1 MAVPAER
8 SQVSGSTYLTARLPS
23 GSLAS
28 RTRIS
33 PRKWRSDDL
42 VCERLKRGQGWNN
55 FSNFLQKKKQSGL
68 QANHAADLQPRRKG
82 HSKAAKKVSNT
93 SFPPVRPASI
103 HGPFSRYLLKLELQ
117 SVGLKLDEGEEK
129 LGSCEKQGLQSRTKE
144 QRKERDS
151 RNGRLARE
159 STARDRSREGKEI
172 NEQPMN
178 HDETTKD
185 NLELQDTR
193 TRKRHT
199 SSKDIDLSPRHKTLK
214 SKAPKHHDEGNTNPG
229 DKEIRRKGNLNN
241 TPKER
246 NKHLSTKTPE
256 RTHCCKAHRITGHTS
271 ANAHGSQAITQ
282 TKSKNI
288 KDSSSE
294 NTVHREHQCNT
305 INAKAYTANSKDV
318 EANKSL
324 RNSDWKQQEQKS
336 NKRDSDKKSSSMEER
351 HSKRTHKTSSLLDG
365 APRLRQVLSLT
376 PERHRGRIWAPLYLS
391 TAESSSQGKQDMA
404 KNVNQMNTDKKQETQ
419 KNTNSREKYKTLHKP
434 STSKVQREWEEAR
447 LTMLLGTQFKSSS
460 SNDKD
465 KQEDEGNGESN
476 STAEITHKS
485 SNPPPTHYEADKARK
500 SHMTFDSPDT
510 HQTRGKIPDTKTSE
524 TPKRGDH
531 ISQRPKL
538 STYTRTVYK
547 IESGLSFARKRKDK
561 TPYLDRSFGTPWL
574 GGPIFDT
581 SGSSFSS
588 IQDPN

>member
-1 MAVPAER
+1 MNWVGGVRRRVLQRDEVRRRQDLFFAAHALLAQKSASGNTTQVPAER

-159 STARDRSREGKEI
+159 STA
-172 NEQPMN
+172 
-178 HDETTKD
+178 
-185 NLELQDTR
+185 L
-193 TRKRHT
+193 
-199 SSKDIDLSPRHKTLK
+199 
-214 SKAPKHHDEGNTNPG
+214 
-229 DKEIRRKGNLNN
+229 
-241 TPKER
+241 
-246 NKHLSTKTPE
+246 
-256 RTHCCKAHRITGHTS
+256 
-271 ANAHGSQAITQ
+271 
-282 TKSKNI
+282 
-288 KDSSSE
+288 
-294 NTVHREHQCNT
+294 
-305 INAKAYTANSKDV
+305 
-318 EANKSL
+318 
-324 RNSDWKQQEQKS
+324 
-336 NKRDSDKKSSSMEER
+336 
-351 HSKRTHKTSSLLDG
+351 
-365 APRLRQVLSLT
+365 
-376 PERHRGRIWAPLYLS
+376 
-391 TAESSSQGKQDMA
+391 
-404 KNVNQMNTDKKQETQ
+404 
-419 KNTNSREKYKTLHKP
+419 
-434 STSKVQREWEEAR
+434 
-447 LTMLLGTQFKSSS
+447 
-460 SNDKD
+460 
-465 KQEDEGNGESN
+465 
-476 STAEITHKS
+476 
-485 SNPPPTHYEADKARK
+485 
-500 SHMTFDSPDT
+500 
-510 HQTRGKIPDTKTSE
+510 
-524 TPKRGDH
+524 
-531 ISQRPKL
+531 
-538 STYTRTVYK
+538 YK

-588 IQDPN
+588 SRTPTDPTLESWKAMFTRNCVTTTLSYVLGYTTTARMHTKAQTMASWTGKPALLETLVQQ